1 MTEENG
7 PIFRGTLIHIFRQIN
22 LKIKE
27 YDHNVFFLHVST
39 YGIIQC
45 NTNEDNLLVLT
56 CLCSKIGEVFK
67 MIDIQKQLIWK
78 WEAL

>member
-45 NTNEDNLLVLT
+45 NTNEDDLLVLT
-56 CLCSKIGEVFK
+56 C
-67 MIDIQKQLIWK
+67 
-78 WEAL
+78 